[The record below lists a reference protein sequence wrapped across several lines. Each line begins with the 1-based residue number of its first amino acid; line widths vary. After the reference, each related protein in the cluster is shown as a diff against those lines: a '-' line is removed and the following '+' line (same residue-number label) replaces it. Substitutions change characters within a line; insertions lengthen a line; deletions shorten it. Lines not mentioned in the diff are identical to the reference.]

1 MRMMETEDPLE
12 RWGWGWGAGTEA
24 VEFEADHLLKN
35 RGEKIRRQPKRSSR
49 IKDHFPQDLDIL
61 STLADSEGEVG
72 MVLEVWGALEGPGLL
87 NGGQK

>member
-1 MRMMETEDPLE
+1 M
-12 RWGWGWGAGTEA
+12 
-24 VEFEADHLLKN
+24 
-35 RGEKIRRQPKRSSR
+35 SSR

-72 MVLEVWGALEGPGLL
+72 KVLKVWGALEGPELL